1 MYIIKEEHC
10 LFHSFIQTKFVL
22 MLPDAVQL
30 NHVEKLK
37 SLDFDNIKGTYGAS
51 IIAFPVDE
59 GYQCSELK
67 VDLRYVNMCI

>member
-1 MYIIKEEHC
+1 
-10 LFHSFIQTKFVL
+10 

-59 GYQCSELK
+59 GYHCSQLK
-67 VDLRYVNMCI
+67 VDLRYVNMCT